1 MYVHINIYTYVYSNI
16 CSPVDANIYTY
27 AYTHIYI
34 YMYVYTCAKSL
45 QSCSILCNPM
55 DCSPPDFSVH
65 GFSKQEYWSV
75 LPCSPPGGIAS
86 TQESNLH
93 LMSLVLT
100 GIFFTTSTTW
110 EVQYIHTY
118 IHIYTQLWVCIYI
131 YIYRERERE
140 RIYVVLLCLP
150 LKTVHWYILSV
161 LFYLT
166 F

>member
-1 MYVHINIYTYVYSNI
+1 MNEISYFQLPRPSYSLTSFPRNFYVCTYKYIHICVFKYMLTCGCKYIYI
-16 CSPVDANIYTY
+16 CV
-27 AYTHIYI
+27 YTHI

-118 IHIYTQLWVCIYI
+118 IHIYTQVCVCVYIYI
-131 YIYRERERE
+131 YIERERERE
-140 RIYVVLLCLP
+140 Y
-150 LKTVHWYILSV
+150 T
-161 LFYLT
+161 
-166 F
+166 

>member
-1 MYVHINIYTYVYSNI
+1 MCIQIY
-16 CSPVDANIYTY
+16 AHLWMQIYIHMRIHT
-27 AYTHIYI
+27 YI

-118 IHIYTQLWVCIYI
+118 IHIYTQVCVCVYI

-140 RIYVVLLCLP
+140 RENIRSIVVITFEKCTLVYSISLILSHF
-150 LKTVHWYILSV
+150 LKTNSI
-161 LFYLT
+161 F
-166 F
+166 